1 LIEPMGSNK
10 IVWMDASGTRLAL
23 QTEPSVNLVS
33 GAETPLAMDPV
44 HASLFDAT
52 TERRL

>member
-1 LIEPMGSNK
+1 MGANK
-10 IVWMDASGTRLAL
+10 IVWLDVSGTRLAL

-33 GAETPLAMDPV
+33 GAPAHLAMDPA